1 MGDGE
6 RCGGG
11 GARNDNEM
19 RRIGAV
25 VVGGRGAA
33 GWQSIKLVDSFG
45 DTRQAQLCCTLTFP
59 RTNLYNAHTHTLTHS
74 HTHIHIHIT
83 HTHERVI
90 LWHCPAGDKENP
102 GVEEVGVEVGLL
114 QSVGADQGGNVI

>member
-1 MGDGE
+1 VGDGE

-25 VVGGRGAA
+25 VVGVRGAA

-45 DTRQAQLCCTLTFP
+45 DTAKHNCVVLLRFHAPTF
-59 RTNLYNAHTHTLTHS
+59 TMHTHTHSHTHTLTHS
-74 HTHIHIHIT
+74 HSHSHNT
-83 HTHERVI
+83 HTRTRHT
-90 LWHCPAGDKENP
+90 LALP
-102 GVEEVGVEVGLL
+102 GRR
-114 QSVGADQGGNVI
+114 QGKSRS